1 MRLMSK
7 NINHLDALLV
17 QVTIKLWIKLPSYLL
32 SIDIR
37 KLRRNVFYRNNV
49 S

>member
-17 QVTIKLWIKLPSYLL
+17 QVTIKRRIKLPSYLL